1 MAYKGGTAP
10 KLSLPNI
17 AIRLI
22 WYVVILFASEKSS
35 DEAKYSSVD
44 LFFYRK
50 IQESC
55 SVDLFNSFI
64 CDVCLLKELHIGGLV
79 ISISKGSHNVA
90 EK

>member
-1 MAYKGGTAP
+1 MPYKGGTAP

-44 LFFYRK
+44 LFLSK
-50 IQESC
+50 NPGE
-55 SVDLFNSFI
+55 LLGGSF
-64 CDVCLLKELHIGGLV
+64 
-79 ISISKGSHNVA
+79 
-90 EK
+90 

>member
-1 MAYKGGTAP
+1 MPYKGGTAP

-44 LFFYRK
+44 LFFYWK

-64 CDVCLLKELHIGGLV
+64 CDVSLKVVTHRWF
-79 ISISKGSHNVA
+79 SHFD
-90 EK
+90 K